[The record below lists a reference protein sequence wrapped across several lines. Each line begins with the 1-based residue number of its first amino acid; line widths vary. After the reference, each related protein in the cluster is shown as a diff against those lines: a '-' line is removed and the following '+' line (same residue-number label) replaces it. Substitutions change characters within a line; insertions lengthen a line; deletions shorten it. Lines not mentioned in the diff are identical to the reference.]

1 MATSRE
7 ALAAPAVS
15 RMPAVV
21 IVTYRSAGV
30 IGACLLRVLAS
41 DVEPQV
47 VVVDN
52 SSDDASADIA
62 ARHDG
67 VEVIRNRENRGF
79 AAAVVQGVAATSGD
93 PVVLLNPDTEV
104 EPDCLRHL
112 AQALERKHVGIA
124 GCKVLDRD
132 GHTIQ
137 HVGGVVAP
145 NGLTDHVGRGEVDHG
160 QYDEVRDVAYVTGAG
175 LAISRRVWDLVGGL
189 DSGYWP
195 AYFEECELCWRARAA
210 GYRVVVEPRAV
221 LRHHEAVSTRGEQES
236 LPEAFYRAYHRNRVR
251 FVLRNFTLGRL
262 VGGFV
267 PAELRWMLAGH
278 PRGQGRA
285 LWHAYSSAFLETPA
299 IVRHRLRTP
308 GSRLPVGS
316 G

>member
-1 MATSRE
+1 MAASRQ
-7 ALAAPAVS
+7 ALAAPTVS
-15 RMPAVV
+15 YEPAVV
-21 IVTYRSAGV
+21 IVTYRSADV
-30 IGACLLRVLAS
+30 IGACLSRVLAS

-52 SSDDASADIA
+52 ASDDASADIA

-104 EPDCLRHL
+104 EPDCLRRL
-112 AQALERKHVGIA
+112 AQALEREHVGIA
-124 GCKVLDRD
+124 GCKVLDPD
-132 GHTIQ
+132 GRTIQ
-137 HVGGVVAP
+137 HVGGIVGP
-145 NGLTDHVGRGEVDHG
+145 NGLTDHVGRGEIDHG
-160 QYDEVRDVAYVTGAG
+160 QHDEVRDVAYVTGAG
-175 LAISRRVWDLVGGL
+175 LAISRRLWELLGGL

-221 LRHHEAVSTRGEQES
+221 LRHHEAASTRGEHAS
-236 LPEAFYRAYHRNRVR
+236 LPEVFYHAYHRNRVR

-262 VGGFV
+262 ATGFV

-278 PRGQGRA
+278 HRGQGRA
-285 LWHAYSSAFLETPA
+285 LWHAYASALLELPA
-299 IVRHRLRTP
+299 IVRHRLRPP
-308 GSRLPVGS
+308 GPAPAGS